1 MRWSLGRDERWRRRA
16 PRRLGDNP
24 TADIGRAAK
33 AGLKTGWV
41 NRYHRTWV
49 GEGGAATHVRA
60 SGASNRLRGVR
71 NVCHRGRPLLQREQ
85 TRLCRSRLPTS
96 TTRVCPS
103 CWPRPLAATGTA
115 LTTSSSN
122 TRDPGLVLLHASIG
136 GALVG
141 VVGYTVKDTDVVVLH
156 IATREDFCRSGVGRQ
171 MLQAVCE
178 ATPNHFRLVAETDS
192 NAVGFYIANGFL
204 AESVGEKYP
213 GIERFH
219 VHTLASRLPPRN

>member
-1 MRWSLGRDERWRRRA
+1 VQVSPADVDDEGM
-16 PRRLGDNP
+16 PEL
-24 TADIGRAAK
+24 
-33 AGLKTGWV
+33 
-41 NRYHRTWV
+41 
-49 GEGGAATHVRA
+49 
-60 SGASNRLRGVR
+60 
-71 NVCHRGRPLLQREQ
+71 
-85 TRLCRSRLPTS
+85 
-96 TTRVCPS
+96 
-103 CWPRPLAATGTA
+103 LAAAVGGDRDRA
-115 LTTSSSN
+115 DHIVEQYH
-122 TRDPGLVLLHASIG
+122 RDPGLVLLRASIG
-136 GALVG
+136 GELVG

-156 IATREDFCRSGVGRQ
+156 KATREDFCRSGVGRQ